1 MNPDKRDELYNNLI
15 NSGKVSE
22 AEIGSLDDFKAA
34 ITDEESARLFH
45 QNLMGSGLFGADEI
59 GSEDDFYS
67 SISSDFAG
75 TDVPQQPATSA
86 AQGLAVNPYTMQPTA
101 VRAPFADVQAAQQYE
116 QQKPTSPTQP
126 TNPAAAQNE
135 QEQPLGPERFAKQMQ
150 MEQQLGQMSQDFT
163 NRMEAIRKGNQPFGS
178 GHQREFNP
186 ETGRMED
193 VYYTKAGERTNTP
206 LAQWEENNKG
216 LRLQQDI
223 DQSLSALDGAAEA
236 AWKTATEASGKEQ
249 SENIKMI
256 ARTGGFMPGGSGMG
270 QLAMLNTAS
279 HLKYHDLQRMA
290 DDAWNS
296 LGIVKQQAM
305 IDGIYNTLRSHHYN
319 DEASDEQLRAEAEAM
334 ARQENDRRL
343 FDYAVKMNAPKDAT
357 DYFFRK
363 ALQNNAIT
371 MLKDFAARSMAGTTG
386 DWEARDVAEQQYDME
401 SLGHNLIGHAGGITG
416 FLLDPTVLIGG
427 AAAKGAVGG
436 ATKIAGKLAAK
447 RGGAAWVAENAPTL
461 IGKTTT
467 GVVAGAGNFGT
478 FESAQEALRQLRWGG
493 KIEIDEKT
501 GRYKID
507 GYDLGEVAK
516 KFGHGALMGGTIGVL
531 GPLTGNVGD
540 RLVGYI
546 NKNGKPGTVANIM
559 DKLGARTV
567 QTGVCKTA
575 EGTIFS
581 IPEWIDTYKKYGEM
595 IDAVSDPESKNY
607 IADDYQRA
615 KKIEELKAERAAEVM
630 DTWTENEKMMLGFG
644 LQHMVKSIP
653 QRISELR
660 DIDNARTMEERNHN
674 RRDWL
679 SKLNRM
685 LDGRP
690 DLALTRDEK
699 DELQRRGYTDLAD
712 LVSEYKRWEDEKA
725 VTEKA
730 RPDAIDANRMIG
742 EGEDAAIPYNRF
754 LQLMEDPTVSEAAR
768 AKMYYYLTGRQAPMS
783 TVMGW
788 SPIEE
793 VKDANGKV
801 TGYNVKSLGAKGVI
815 TSRTFADKAAAEA
828 ELQKIYRQAELNT
841 LDIGERYYEGR
852 GLSSE
857 DLRDYVGKRHGVDVD
872 ASIRKDPNRRSK
884 AEQEAV
890 DEYTERLYV
899 GVKTEEAYQR
909 GYDADEQGRQDA
921 MMELAMSDPSDPDH
935 TEKQA
940 TVDGINQRINDDADM
955 QVAQQREEA
964 KVRTNKNDGAIHPA
978 TLIETDANGNPKEV
992 FVVDGDFSMDAD
1004 GNITGDETIVVYDP
1018 LEGKN
1023 RMVSPR
1029 DIAELGEVTT
1039 AEQQEQNIETNK
1051 QAYIQQQQD
1060 AATGRFNPQP
1070 GQEIDMPDGGKAVV
1084 LATDGDSV
1092 TLQMPDGTQQSMA
1105 IADIQQIAD
1114 GVMMEDYRQRHP
1126 DTAAAEQPA
1135 AEAPAIT
1142 EGKPETFEP
1151 NMELTIK
1158 DGEGEKTVYVTG
1170 TRARWEAGKFVED
1183 PNGKFVELYDPEANG
1198 GNGGM
1203 TYIREDDP
1211 DGKIV
1216 GHRPMEQPAAEQTET
1231 PTEITEQ
1238 APEQPTENEQPTEA
1252 PTEEVQQPEPAVAP
1266 EAEIYNNVK
1275 GEYPEAYRDKVENTV
1290 KIKAKRV
1297 TDTKTALDKAT
1308 AALTATEY
1316 GSKEEA
1322 TAKRKRDE
1330 AQQAYDAAVA
1340 DSEMWNA
1347 VKSLKDQELL
1357 AEREAKDA
1365 AEREERERR
1374 RAETEAARKREQEA
1388 YEVEMARRKAE
1399 QEEKDRRTEAALEYM
1414 AKMRDEAAAMG
1425 AGFPIEDDAAAM
1437 EVMNDLEPHTLEEVA
1452 AWLLSDTKGKMK
1464 IDPEEMRRHTGYSS
1478 TDMNKFPFIFK
1489 KDGVS
1494 PEKFGEH
1501 IEQKARENGV
1511 SFDEADT
1518 NAGFNALLNVL
1529 GEVGGLGDLKNYI
1542 KDARRVQAERLHS
1555 QNVAMAAAVQTEDDW
1570 IAQHGG
1576 MSREEYASYI
1586 NWMEDA
1592 MEQGKTEI
1600 TDEEFNQIFNT
1611 DDTRTATTDEESQR
1625 GGAAESGTD
1634 GAEARQAATAADDTR
1649 RGGEDAGGEST
1660 APTAVAERIAAA
1672 EAQTDTNPTE
1682 GQKKAGNYA
1691 KGHLTLDGYN
1701 ISIEQPK
1708 GSIRRGV
1715 DAAGR
1720 AWEQEMH
1727 NTYGYI
1733 RGTEGVD
1740 GDHIDVFL
1748 SDDPTQGNVF
1758 VIDQVNKDGSFDEH
1772 KVMYGFPDAES
1783 ARAAYLSNYEE
1794 GWQGLGTITEVS
1806 KDEFKKWVESSHR
1819 KTKPFSEYKSV
1830 KPDGAQAEQ
1839 RQPGSAGAPAD
1850 TTDEEAMAARMAVNY
1865 DDETTEEGPQGTIYR
1880 RPIVID
1886 GIHRVEQVDE
1896 PDEKGHYTGSYYMYN
1911 GKRYGDLPDVF
1922 SYIDSNPAPK
1932 EEASITPTQYTTKKG
1947 KVLDMQLVKFD
1958 KELTKEQF
1966 KAAKEIARKSMG
1978 WWSAA
1983 DGGFLMRSEDAARQ
1997 LVDSMS
2003 DKETVADEQP
2013 VSLEDMN
2020 TVADVATMDAID
2032 EAAKEEEKPQSTPQ
2046 YNNDIEDEAYE
2057 TRLKSLHD
2065 QYKDTLPTVQALE
2078 RKIRGFENRAKLIEE
2093 ELANATDDNDRA
2105 MSQTRLANINGYAR
2119 AHRTFLDE
2127 VRKKASEKP
2136 KASPL
2141 EKTYTQIKEKY
2152 PDKTPLIRVGD
2163 FYETFGEDAKQVAET
2178 LELPLMGNGVTGFPH
2193 YKLEQYL
2200 PKLIRAGKRVAVV
2213 DQLEA
2218 PRKDGADSNRK
2229 TDNQTEEDTYGANN
2243 QFVSRERYEELKK
2256 RMREKLNRLNVGID
2270 PEILALGSEM
2280 AVFHLEAGA
2289 RKFVDFAKRMIADM
2303 GDAIRPY
2310 LKAFYNAGRDMPEM
2324 ENRRD
2329 EFTPHDEVSRFDV
2342 LNFDKEGPKDIVEMA
2357 KNVVKEQ
2364 ELSQQVEQAKSEI
2377 KTQRNEQRKEK
2388 KQDKKKT
2395 KPTTAAQ
2402 STLDFPKDYRDY
2414 MTPEA
2419 KERYAK
2425 DPQFEDSIH
2434 PELNYIV
2441 AASLDGVNIP
2451 YDVLSKLPEV
2461 IAAEQEVRDA
2471 QKNGK
2476 LKLTAE
2482 QIEASAQRLLG
2493 EENGSAVLNEKGK
2506 TVGYTGEVKN
2516 ERKAFIVIG
2525 RPAAGKSKVFAD
2537 PLSRKNKARIID
2549 SDTVKPWLEGYN
2561 NGDGADYV
2569 HEASG
2574 KIADRALELAAQ
2586 RGENI
2591 VIPKLG
2597 QSQKTINI
2605 AVALRLAGYD
2615 VQLYFN
2621 DLPEDTSITQALARY
2636 AQEGRFL
2643 SLEFLTD
2650 IDGKISNIFST
2661 FAQNS
2666 LKDYFNNERTSEY
2679 LQDLRGRLGRLLGS
2693 EEESGKRLR
2702 QLSAALG
2709 RGNSKTYESLQE
2721 MVGDGGLQATGD
2733 GLVAL
2738 NIDEPIFSYVE
2749 WKSNNVR
2756 LGEQPKEIWNSAS
2769 GEPMPNA
2776 KPQSN
2781 DRTRKDQDR
2790 EPEGN
2795 AADMGE
2801 DGTRP
2806 DGGQQAGTLATPAEG
2821 GEAGGMA
2828 DADAEGEIRDAD
2840 RTVPARVQRPGSGRD
2855 SSQGPAGRV
2864 SAGNVLVDPTVE
2876 HGDTRTDNGSDLTPK
2891 EKNTPLN
2898 TRNYLYPANASAID
2912 DMPPMER
2919 MKTNVAALE
2928 VLRTLLREG
2937 RDATPAERATMG
2949 KLRGWGGIN
2958 VPNTYEAKY
2967 RKFDLTPLQK
2977 QLVEIIDELDPDGKK
2992 GLLESLNT
3000 AALTSY
3006 YTPIPIAQAMH
3017 SVAEMAGYKGGGTML
3032 DPSMGNGV
3040 FEGTMKKGVQ
3050 QSTQI
3055 RGCEL
3060 DWLTGQIAKRLYPDA
3075 RVNVSG
3081 FQDAHVPENYYDY
3094 VVSNIPFGSLQVT
3107 DLEWEKNSSPIRKA
3121 AQGKIHNYFAVKMVE
3136 STRPGGLCVIM
3147 TSNAIMDTQGN
3158 APIRKYIAD
3167 NCEILGAVRLPNNTF
3182 KGAGTRVVTDVIY
3195 LRKFRDEADR
3205 LTVLDNGDYND
3216 KVLTPFLTVNG
3227 KKLADR
3233 IGSTK
3238 EVKYNSYFQVNPQN
3252 VVGEIMAGGQYSDD
3266 AFDLRSE
3273 YSTDELA
3280 KQITKLGKKFID
3292 QRKKRFGD
3300 TIYGTTVKRPQIAEA
3315 VREAYKGN
3323 GNYEGQGNIIVQDG
3337 KIGRLE
3343 SVKEG
3348 SGKRLEFVEQP
3359 IPSATTQQVQDYVGL
3374 RSLLKELIAAQ
3385 IEGRPE
3391 AETTEIRK
3399 RMQAAYEN
3407 YTKQHGQLLNK
3418 KNAFI
3423 ADDIDGFQ
3431 VRALEKWKDGKFQ
3444 GMADI
3449 YTKNTISARHDIN
3462 TVGTPQ
3468 DAVLNSLSE
3477 YGYINNE
3484 YMERV
3489 LGSKWAE
3496 DCGDLVFEDPSM
3508 PGNYIMKDS
3517 YLSGDVVS
3525 KLEQAQKM
3533 AIEDPRWQRNVDA
3546 LQEVQPKR
3554 KEYGQFP
3561 CHMGARW
3568 VPVDVYND
3576 FLKYVFDIHEG
3587 WRGTRNGIVYD
3598 ESTCSYLFNFDES
3611 QFGGKSSEY
3620 RTNKKKAS
3628 EIFEAAL
3635 LDKDITIRLKDDEGK
3650 DIGIDQE
3657 ATDAARAK
3665 VEQLREEF
3673 EDWVVRD
3680 KDRVNLLTDT
3690 YNNIFNR
3697 HVLPTYNGS
3706 HLHVAGLQGK
3716 ELRPHQKDAVWR
3728 IINQRGGIIDHAV
3741 GAGKSLVMMSSI
3753 MEMRRMG
3760 IAKKPMIVALKST
3773 TAQIANEFRATFPA
3787 ARVLAPSEKDFSTQN
3802 RKKFLA
3808 QIAVNDYDCVI
3819 LSHEQYSQL
3828 DHSDDIKRLFI
3839 TDQVDQID
3847 NLVEYL
3853 YGKEDQSQL
3862 TKKQIKGLQKRK
3874 ENLMEKLKKLDLIKT
3889 DQEFVFENLG
3899 VDYLFV
3905 DECQAF
3911 KNLMFQTSYSRIA
3924 GLGNPE
3930 GSERSTKMLYGI
3942 RALQEMHQGD
3952 MGTVFL
3958 SGTTISNSLSELYN
3972 IFNYLRPNEMRRM
3985 GLNTFDAWASTF
3997 AVRSTEAE
4005 FGVTNELKEKSR
4017 FRKFEGLQELSRL
4030 YTEIADVRNDSNLV
4044 LPKPKAKTHFVAIPI
4059 SDTMKEIN
4067 AAIVDMVQRQDG
4079 SYFGI
4084 NPAVKDKYPWSL
4096 AATNLAKKATL
4107 SPKLIDEMYDDEN
4120 GKITH
4125 MCENVKKIYDKFNDQ
4140 KGTQLI
4146 FCDSG
4151 VPGAGKT
4158 YDAYSDMINRLTEQ
4172 YGIPRNE
4179 IADIHVAK
4187 TDEQR
4192 ADLFK
4197 KVKDGTIR
4205 ILIGGTKNMG
4215 TGVNVQNRVV
4225 AMHHLDIPWT
4235 PADVNQRNGRGS
4247 RQGNTVARDFNNN
4260 EVDVYYYAVEQTL
4273 DTYRYQLQ
4281 DVKGKMIDA
4290 FKTANVGVDEFDE
4303 GGDAGDE
4310 GGAMNAAE
4318 MVAIL
4323 SGNPVILDKAK
4334 QDKLVEKLNRLKRT
4348 QMMEHA
4354 NRQEEYRR
4362 LQQEKSRVE
4371 RLISYNKQDIERLK
4385 RNGFEPDKEGKWPQ
4399 LKVTVDG
4406 KVYDKAKEAG
4416 EAIHNA
4422 IKKNGTL
4429 DISSYGIPAK
4439 MTVEEKQSS
4448 LFDTSGIERKLV
4460 ADTDTGILYTVN
4472 LSDDATAAGQS
4483 MQNLLKNIYHYADA
4497 YAARMEE
4504 INHKLDGAEVG
4515 EFVFAKQAE
4524 LDEAIERKREIDAE
4538 YNKLVVSDHRPS
4550 APAESETGDDVQ
4562 KVREKEVGYGRG
4574 TYTTKDGVQL
4584 SMMSLFE
4591 EGNLNDNANLNERS
4605 SANGDLTELRLRK
4618 LEPGETCHVE
4628 RRYEENKS
4636 FSFTGK
4642 EKIESMDDVAYIF
4655 KQLENAAVENSFI
4668 ALVKDGKPIIIHT
4681 GMGGYA
4687 SSPVDIRQAVAA
4699 YMSINPEQVYFV
4711 HNHPSGSLRASR
4723 EDRLTLNLLREVFG
4737 NDVVQDG
4744 IIIDTTSG
4752 KYGVFGPEIGE
4763 GEFGW
4768 ELGEKNRGEV
4778 PMKVYEFSKQV
4789 FSKDWKPQTAYTIAG
4804 YDGVAEFISSHRLGE
4819 HPKMSFIVVNNQNQV
4834 VGNLFLPWTALSEIE
4849 DVKATST
4856 ELSNYIN
4863 LAGGTK
4869 GVIYGNYQYSEKDK
4883 RMLQQLAAGMN
4894 LLHTPLL
4901 DVVHVDVNDELGYHS
4916 AHDSGVMKPEAEY
4929 VTPAREAGESILDYA
4944 KRVAD
4949 DYSAYESI
4957 VKALEVANGGV
4968 MEAHDDSVSD
4978 IMDDQSMGMQER
4990 MTAMATKI
4998 AALHADDAAAK
5009 NRAYR
5014 AIGGNL
5020 ADLRK
5025 AMSLQKEF
5033 DRSTVK
5039 RVADLARVLLSGG
5052 YLDNLSRY
5060 EVGRL
5065 LSAVKNATGRSD
5077 IRPDLKKVMDI
5088 MVDNQLKRAEK
5099 LFHDLETVKA
5109 KKVNAKGVEV
5119 IGELDIAGQQIVE
5132 AFKKGRKLDKDN
5144 IEQKIADAQQR
5155 MGSDNK
5161 TIADEAAN
5169 EYTGLQYALEYAQII
5184 KESVDEEHDLLD
5196 ELEQARLEA
5205 RNPEGVFA
5213 DKEAYDQYRASVEE
5227 ALRQNRV
5234 ERLQA
5239 YLDLAGRLSGNL
5251 SQSIANAMEFK
5262 EAEKER
5268 IADIQHNANS
5278 DMEGRPSNEHYTPD
5292 WKAKA
5297 VNNSFAQFFLQPLA
5311 TFDQMLRLFGSKSAN
5326 GEGYLYNRFMRGWV
5340 DARQKEISG
5349 VRQKYAMLDDKV
5361 HQLFGNEA
5369 KNTAQLIRRI
5379 GSLPK
5384 MTVQFWDGGAMKDH
5398 TLTQG
5403 NLMYMYMVDKMT
5415 DGRMKLRSMG
5425 VKEEDMVKVTKALDP
5440 RLKELADWL
5449 QDYFLVETRN
5459 EYNETHKRLFGASM
5473 AAIENYFPL
5482 KILANARADK
5492 PEDLDNPKQ
5501 TEGISTSTGSIIK
5514 RRRNALAL
5522 DILGADAI
5530 NVVLDHIAQMEH
5542 WNAYAEFNRD
5552 LNTLRTYKRFRN
5564 QVQNMTTVYG
5574 SGKELWKKFNDVS
5587 QIAAGSYRPPRAT
5600 LDEAAVNIAKG
5611 VTAAKVSFRVFTALK
5626 QFLSMPAYLPDA
5638 RPDLWAK
5645 NLTTPWNSWS
5655 WAMDNLPIFE
5665 ERWKSRMA
5673 GDPRLLKSELDWKG
5687 WRNNIVQMASRIG
5700 MAPNAFVDA
5709 LTVSIGAKTI
5719 YETRRA
5725 RYLKEGYNEEQADQ
5739 RARQD
5744 AEIAYNETQQSS
5756 EGAFLSSMQVDRSWL
5771 SVMFTVFRNS
5781 SMAYQRQLHD
5791 ALRNLKRD
5799 LRKGNREQSIEFM
5812 AKQLHRDGLS
5822 EDKAQSAAKN
5832 RYNRQ
5837 IGKDLLRV
5845 ATFGYILQLAWNLG
5859 AKLPYL
5865 LFGADD
5871 DKKKEMM
5878 DDVWAQS
5885 MFGWGEGISGG
5896 DVFSQGGMMLVQ
5908 GKGNPEYLMKEMP
5921 IASDAKDVLQEIGQ
5935 GKYGEVVNDLVNL
5948 VVQAGIGVNP
5958 QSITD
5963 AVLAIMDACGDD
5975 PALAHEATIAVMRI
5989 LQVPQSQIK
5998 EMYFDEL
6005 GLSGS
6010 EVSNYTPQQL
6020 VERYAQYQVKRGRL
6034 LAPWTWDDES
6044 ILDKERKKATKVV
6057 KERVGTF
6064 GDEFNEALNGYEQ
6077 TYNEVKERINT
6088 AYNEAKQE
6096 HDYVKK
6102 AQIIDEVRRSD
6113 EQAFTT
6119 YDDYKRFD
6127 KQLDDIVT
6135 KYLAAKTPE
6144 QASLAKDDIFGFK
6157 SRMVDLLGTADE
6169 KQRRRLRFQLD
6180 EYYRDFK
6187 KEYEVLKTE

>member
-34 ITDEESARLFH
+34 ITDEASARLFH
-45 QNLMGSGLFGADEI
+45 QNLMGSGIFSADEI

-75 TDVPQQPATSA
+75 TAAPQQPATPA
-86 AQGLAVNPYTMQPTA
+86 AQGLPVNPATFAPMAPAAPSSGAVN
-101 VRAPFADVQAAQQYE
+101 VRAPFVNEEAQRQYE

-386 DWEARDVAEQQYDME
+386 DWEARDVAEQQYDKE

-436 ATKIAGKLAAK
+436 ATKIVGRLAAK
-447 RGGAAWVAENAPTL
+447 RGGAAWVAEKAPTL

-516 KFGHGALMGGTIGVL
+516 KYGHGALMGGTIGVL

-546 NKNGKPGTVANIM
+546 NKTGKPGTVANIM

-653 QRISELR
+653 QRITELR

-712 LVSEYKRWEDEKA
+712 LVSEYKRWEEEKA

-730 RPDAIDANRMIG
+730 RPDAIDASRMIG

-935 TEKQA
+935 AEKQA
-940 TVDGINQRINDDADM
+940 AVDGINQRINDDADM
-955 QVAQQREEA
+955 QVAQQREA
-964 KVRTNKNDGAIHPA
+964 YNLQRNDDDGSLHPA
-978 TLIETDANGNPKEV
+978 TMT
-992 FVVDGDFSMDAD
+992 VDGQEREVYIKSGLITTGAD
-1004 GNITGDETIVVYDP
+1004 GSIDIENSGETIVVYDP
-1018 LEGKN
+1018 VEGKN
-1023 RMVSPR
+1023 KMVSPA
-1029 DIAELGEVTT
+1029 DIRSLGDVTT
-1039 AEQQEQNIETNK
+1039 AEQFEADLQNQRADYVK
-1051 QAYIQQQQD
+1051 QQQD
-1060 AATGRFNPQP
+1060 AATGRFDPQP

-1084 LATDGDSV
+1084 LATDGESV

-1135 AEAPAIT
+1135 VEAPAMT

-1158 DGEGEKTVYVTG
+1158 DGEGEKIVYVTG
-1170 TRARWEAGKFVED
+1170 TRARWNPTVGYVED
-1183 PNGKFVELYDPEANG
+1183 PNGKFVELYDPEAND

-1216 GHRPMEQPAAEQTET
+1216 GHKPMEQPAAEQTET
-1231 PTEITEQ
+1231 PAETTEQ

-1252 PTEEVQQPEPAVAP
+1252 PTEEVQQPEPAASSIMPMKKVREKRNVLDENGNPVKDENGRNKKEWVEEEVEDWYAATPEDAYTYLYDEAVAAGLDEKDADGIVKLMQEQSQKELADVKKKP
-1266 EAEIYNNVK
+1266 EPVAGSVMATLQLRKERNAETEEAQSHVDYWKQVQSLRNRALLERKEAEASERRAN
-1275 GEYPEAYRDKVENTV
+1275 ETEEQ
-1290 KIKAKRV
+1290 KAKREAFEAEQARRQAEAE
-1297 TDTKTALDKAT
+1297 TA
-1308 AALTATEY
+1308 ERRR
-1316 GSKEEA
+1316 KEEDEQKA
-1322 TAKRKRDE
+1322 NGTFEAPVKNTKITEPIEGVKTSESPLAAAKRELADDTEAMEMLNNTEPQTLEEIASTLLRSGKNQVGIIPEDFYKHTGFSAADAKSMNFILSNSGVSMSRLGEMVEAAARNENIPFDE
-1330 AQQAYDAAVA
+1330 NYANAGLDAVLAVLGNVRTQGDINSYITNNRIRQAYDYHDKMLSMEEDLWIEAH
-1340 DSEMWNA
+1340 DG
-1347 VKSLKDQELL
+1347 LTR
-1357 AEREAKDA
+1357 AEYDAWEHSIEEDA
-1365 AEREERERR
+1365 AALNGQKYEDYYNKIAESTLNNYYDTGSETNDGRGPEAGTGTLQGQEGLQTTDTRDGSR
-1374 RAETEAARKREQEA
+1374 RAE
-1388 YEVEMARRKAE
+1388 
-1399 QEEKDRRTEAALEYM
+1399 
-1414 AKMRDEAAAMG
+1414 G
-1425 AGFPIEDDAAAM
+1425 SG
-1437 EVMNDLEPHTLEEVA
+1437 
-1452 AWLLSDTKGKMK
+1452 
-1464 IDPEEMRRHTGYSS
+1464 
-1478 TDMNKFPFIFK
+1478 
-1489 KDGVS
+1489 
-1494 PEKFGEH
+1494 
-1501 IEQKARENGV
+1501 
-1511 SFDEADT
+1511 
-1518 NAGFNALLNVL
+1518 
-1529 GEVGGLGDLKNYI
+1529 
-1542 KDARRVQAERLHS
+1542 
-1555 QNVAMAAAVQTEDDW
+1555 
-1570 IAQHGG
+1570 
-1576 MSREEYASYI
+1576 SRE
-1586 NWMEDA
+1586 
-1592 MEQGKTEI
+1592 K
-1600 TDEEFNQIFNT
+1600 
-1611 DDTRTATTDEESQR
+1611 R
-1625 GGAAESGTD
+1625 GPAES
-1634 GAEARQAATAADDTR
+1634 
-1649 RGGEDAGGEST
+1649 
-1660 APTAVAERIAAA
+1660 AVAGRIAAA

-1682 GQKKAGNYA
+1682 AQKKAGNYA

-1708 GSIRRGV
+1708 GSIRRGT
-1715 DAAGR
+1715 DPNGH

-1783 ARAAYLSNYEE
+1783 ARAAYLSNYED
-1794 GWQGLGTITEVS
+1794 GWQGLGTITQVS

-1830 KPDGAQAEQ
+1830 KPEGDVMVERQPSTAEDVEAGGAVVDRLQSMGVEVSTDIAENRKVRKQAEQ
-1839 RQPGSAGAPAD
+1839 DNSESGKIHNLKTSDGKVYGFTYRGKLYLDPRKIDAELPLHEYGHLWTEAFRRLNPEGWNDLVETMKQDAESWNIVKQLYPDLKTDSEIADEVIATFSGKNGAA
-1850 TTDEEAMAARMAVNY
+1850 
-1865 DDETTEEGPQGTIYR
+1865 
-1880 RPIVID
+1880 
-1886 GIHRVEQVDE
+1886 
-1896 PDEKGHYTGSYYMYN
+1896 K
-1911 GKRYGDLPDVF
+1911 L
-1922 SYIDSNPAPK
+1922 K
-1932 EEASITPTQYTTKKG
+1932 EE
-1947 KVLDMQLVKFD
+1947 L
-1958 KELTKEQF
+1958 
-1966 KAAKEIARKSMG
+1966 
-1978 WWSAA
+1978 
-1983 DGGFLMRSEDAARQ
+1983 
-1997 LVDSMS
+1997 DSMA
-2003 DKETVADEQP
+2003 DKNPDYK
-2013 VSLEDMN
+2013 SRWGN
-2020 TVADVATMDAID
+2020 I
-2032 EAAKEEEKPQSTPQ
+2032 
-2046 YNNDIEDEAYE
+2046 YNNI
-2057 TRLKSLHD
+2057 
-2065 QYKDTLPTVQALE
+2065 V
-2078 RKIRGFENRAKLIEE
+2078 
-2093 ELANATDDNDRA
+2093 
-2105 MSQTRLANINGYAR
+2105 
-2119 AHRTFLDE
+2119 
-2127 VRKKASEKP
+2127 KAIQDFW
-2136 KASPL
+2136 
-2141 EKTYTQIKEKY
+2141 KT
-2152 PDKTPLIRVGD
+2152 VGD
-2163 FYETFGEDAKQVAET
+2163 FLGIKYESPEQVYDQVLRDFASGMNPRARVEKYLKERDAEYMNAVESGDEAKAK
-2178 LELPLMGNGVTGFPH
+2178 ELFNAALRENIGNGVTPF
-2193 YKLEQYL
+2193 
-2200 PKLIRAGKRVAVV
+2200 VAVGGYRGNMDRLARGV
-2213 DQLEA
+2213 KSRDPKVIAEVADLMAPLIPENAVLVPTPSHSGTSTDMLDVANAISERTGAPVADVLRSEERKSQYEA
-2218 PRKDGADSNRK
+2218 KRQGQPITSAQMGIHMDGELPEGM
-2229 TDNQTEEDTYGANN
+2229 TPVVIDNVVNTGNTAEAC
-2243 QFVSRERYEELKK
+2243 VK
-2256 RMREKLNRLNVGID
+2256 
-2270 PEILALGSEM
+2270 ALGKGVVVS
-2280 AVFHLEAGA
+2280 L
-2289 RKFVDFAKRMIADM
+2289 ADV
-2303 GDAIRPY
+2303 A
-2310 LKAFYNAGRDMPEM
+2310 
-2324 ENRRD
+2324 NR
-2329 EFTPHDEVSRFDV
+2329 
-2342 LNFDKEGPKDIVEMA
+2342 
-2357 KNVVKEQ
+2357 
-2364 ELSQQVEQAKSEI
+2364 
-2377 KTQRNEQRKEK
+2377 
-2388 KQDKKKT
+2388 
-2395 KPTTAAQ
+2395 
-2402 STLDFPKDYRDY
+2402 YR
-2414 MTPEA
+2414 
-2419 KERYAK
+2419 
-2425 DPQFEDSIH
+2425 H
-2434 PELNYIV
+2434 V
-2441 AASLDGVNIP
+2441 ASLKSANP
-2451 YDVLSKLPEV
+2451 
-2461 IAAEQEVRDA
+2461 IARD
-2471 QKNGK
+2471 KNGK
-2476 LKLTAE
+2476 VVPLSQRFDLGGSNYLAKQKGMPAAPTAE
-2482 QIEASAQRLLG
+2482 QKMLTKGLVGWLNNIGIKTHAAVRKGQE
-2493 EENGSAVLNEKGK
+2493 VLNKYREMVRALRGYHGSGADFDRFDHSHMGEGEGNQAYGYGTYVTEVEGIGRKYAKAGASTDAIKYKGMKGGEVYDRADESPEYDAASSVINSILRGK
-2506 TVGYTGEVKN
+2506 T
-2516 ERKAFIVIG
+2516 
-2525 RPAAGKSKVFAD
+2525 AD
-2537 PLSRKNKARIID
+2537 
-2549 SDTVKPWLEGYN
+2549 
-2561 NGDGADYV
+2561 
-2569 HEASG
+2569 
-2574 KIADRALELAAQ
+2574 IAIKDAIEFHSQ
-2586 RGENI
+2586 M
-2591 VIPKLG
+2591 G
-2597 QSQKTINI
+2597 QN
-2605 AVALRLAGYD
+2605 
-2615 VQLYFN
+2615 
-2621 DLPEDTSITQALARY
+2621 
-2636 AQEGRFL
+2636 
-2643 SLEFLTD
+2643 
-2650 IDGKISNIFST
+2650 
-2661 FAQNS
+2661 
-2666 LKDYFNNERTSEY
+2666 
-2679 LQDLRGRLGRLLGS
+2679 
-2693 EEESGKRLR
+2693 
-2702 QLSAALG
+2702 
-2709 RGNSKTYESLQE
+2709 E
-2721 MVGDGGLQATGD
+2721 MV
-2733 GLVAL
+2733 
-2738 NIDEPIFSYVE
+2738 
-2749 WKSNNVR
+2749 K
-2756 LGEQPKEIWNSAS
+2756 
-2769 GEPMPNA
+2769 
-2776 KPQSN
+2776 
-2781 DRTRKDQDR
+2781 
-2790 EPEGN
+2790 
-2795 AADMGE
+2795 
-2801 DGTRP
+2801 
-2806 DGGQQAGTLATPAEG
+2806 
-2821 GEAGGMA
+2821 
-2828 DADAEGEIRDAD
+2828 
-2840 RTVPARVQRPGSGRD
+2840 
-2855 SSQGPAGRV
+2855 
-2864 SAGNVLVDPTVE
+2864 
-2876 HGDTRTDNGSDLTPK
+2876 
-2891 EKNTPLN
+2891 
-2898 TRNYLYPANASAID
+2898 
-2912 DMPPMER
+2912 
-2919 MKTNVAALE
+2919 
-2928 VLRTLLREG
+2928 
-2937 RDATPAERATMG
+2937 
-2949 KLRGWGGIN
+2949 
-2958 VPNTYEAKY
+2958 
-2967 RKFDLTPLQK
+2967 
-2977 QLVEIIDELDPDGKK
+2977 
-2992 GLLESLNT
+2992 
-3000 AALTSY
+3000 
-3006 YTPIPIAQAMH
+3006 
-3017 SVAEMAGYKGGGTML
+3017 
-3032 DPSMGNGV
+3032 
-3040 FEGTMKKGVQ
+3040 
-3050 QSTQI
+3050 
-3055 RGCEL
+3055 
-3060 DWLTGQIAKRLYPDA
+3060 
-3075 RVNVSG
+3075 
-3081 FQDAHVPENYYDY
+3081 
-3094 VVSNIPFGSLQVT
+3094 
-3107 DLEWEKNSSPIRKA
+3107 
-3121 AQGKIHNYFAVKMVE
+3121 
-3136 STRPGGLCVIM
+3136 
-3147 TSNAIMDTQGN
+3147 
-3158 APIRKYIAD
+3158 
-3167 NCEILGAVRLPNNTF
+3167 
-3182 KGAGTRVVTDVIY
+3182 
-3195 LRKFRDEADR
+3195 
-3205 LTVLDNGDYND
+3205 
-3216 KVLTPFLTVNG
+3216 
-3227 KKLADR
+3227 
-3233 IGSTK
+3233 
-3238 EVKYNSYFQVNPQN
+3238 
-3252 VVGEIMAGGQYSDD
+3252 
-3266 AFDLRSE
+3266 
-3273 YSTDELA
+3273 
-3280 KQITKLGKKFID
+3280 
-3292 QRKKRFGD
+3292 
-3300 TIYGTTVKRPQIAEA
+3300 
-3315 VREAYKGN
+3315 
-3323 GNYEGQGNIIVQDG
+3323 
-3337 KIGRLE
+3337 
-3343 SVKEG
+3343 
-3348 SGKRLEFVEQP
+3348 
-3359 IPSATTQQVQDYVGL
+3359 
-3374 RSLLKELIAAQ
+3374 
-3385 IEGRPE
+3385 
-3391 AETTEIRK
+3391 EIRK
-3399 RMQAAYEN
+3399 
-3407 YTKQHGQLLNK
+3407 LSPSD
-3418 KNAFI
+3418 F
-3423 ADDIDGFQ
+3423 
-3431 VRALEKWKDGKFQ
+3431 
-3444 GMADI
+3444 
-3449 YTKNTISARHDIN
+3449 TIS
-3462 TVGTPQ
+3462 
-3468 DAVLNSLSE
+3468 
-3477 YGYINNE
+3477 
-3484 YMERV
+3484 
-3489 LGSKWAE
+3489 
-3496 DCGDLVFEDPSM
+3496 
-3508 PGNYIMKDS
+3508 
-3517 YLSGDVVS
+3517 
-3525 KLEQAQKM
+3525 
-3533 AIEDPRWQRNVDA
+3533 
-3546 LQEVQPKR
+3546 
-3554 KEYGQFP
+3554 
-3561 CHMGARW
+3561 
-3568 VPVDVYND
+3568 D
-3576 FLKYVFDIHEG
+3576 F
-3587 WRGTRNGIVYD
+3587 
-3598 ESTCSYLFNFDES
+3598 
-3611 QFGGKSSEY
+3611 
-3620 RTNKKKAS
+3620 
-3628 EIFEAAL
+3628 
-3635 LDKDITIRLKDDEGK
+3635 
-3650 DIGIDQE
+3650 
-3657 ATDAARAK
+3657 
-3665 VEQLREEF
+3665 
-3673 EDWVVRD
+3673 
-3680 KDRVNLLTDT
+3680 
-3690 YNNIFNR
+3690 
-3697 HVLPTYNGS
+3697 
-3706 HLHVAGLQGK
+3706 
-3716 ELRPHQKDAVWR
+3716 
-3728 IINQRGGIIDHAV
+3728 
-3741 GAGKSLVMMSSI
+3741 
-3753 MEMRRMG
+3753 
-3760 IAKKPMIVALKST
+3760 
-3773 TAQIANEFRATFPA
+3773 
-3787 ARVLAPSEKDFSTQN
+3787 
-3802 RKKFLA
+3802 
-3808 QIAVNDYDCVI
+3808 
-3819 LSHEQYSQL
+3819 
-3828 DHSDDIKRLFI
+3828 
-3839 TDQVDQID
+3839 
-3847 NLVEYL
+3847 
-3853 YGKEDQSQL
+3853 
-3862 TKKQIKGLQKRK
+3862 
-3874 ENLMEKLKKLDLIKT
+3874 
-3889 DQEFVFENLG
+3889 
-3899 VDYLFV
+3899 
-3905 DECQAF
+3905 
-3911 KNLMFQTSYSRIA
+3911 
-3924 GLGNPE
+3924 
-3930 GSERSTKMLYGI
+3930 
-3942 RALQEMHQGD
+3942 
-3952 MGTVFL
+3952 
-3958 SGTTISNSLSELYN
+3958 
-3972 IFNYLRPNEMRRM
+3972 
-3985 GLNTFDAWASTF
+3985 
-3997 AVRSTEAE
+3997 
-4005 FGVTNELKEKSR
+4005 
-4017 FRKFEGLQELSRL
+4017 
-4030 YTEIADVRNDSNLV
+4030 
-4044 LPKPKAKTHFVAIPI
+4044 
-4059 SDTMKEIN
+4059 
-4067 AAIVDMVQRQDG
+4067 
-4079 SYFGI
+4079 
-4084 NPAVKDKYPWSL
+4084 
-4096 AATNLAKKATL
+4096 
-4107 SPKLIDEMYDDEN
+4107 
-4120 GKITH
+4120 
-4125 MCENVKKIYDKFNDQ
+4125 
-4140 KGTQLI
+4140 
-4146 FCDSG
+4146 
-4151 VPGAGKT
+4151 
-4158 YDAYSDMINRLTEQ
+4158 
-4172 YGIPRNE
+4172 
-4179 IADIHVAK
+4179 
-4187 TDEQR
+4187 
-4192 ADLFK
+4192 
-4197 KVKDGTIR
+4197 
-4205 ILIGGTKNMG
+4205 
-4215 TGVNVQNRVV
+4215 
-4225 AMHHLDIPWT
+4225 
-4235 PADVNQRNGRGS
+4235 
-4247 RQGNTVARDFNNN
+4247 
-4260 EVDVYYYAVEQTL
+4260 
-4273 DTYRYQLQ
+4273 
-4281 DVKGKMIDA
+4281 
-4290 FKTANVGVDEFDE
+4290 
-4303 GGDAGDE
+4303 
-4310 GGAMNAAE
+4310 
-4318 MVAIL
+4318 
-4323 SGNPVILDKAK
+4323 
-4334 QDKLVEKLNRLKRT
+4334 
-4348 QMMEHA
+4348 
-4354 NRQEEYRR
+4354 
-4362 LQQEKSRVE
+4362 
-4371 RLISYNKQDIERLK
+4371 
-4385 RNGFEPDKEGKWPQ
+4385 
-4399 LKVTVDG
+4399 
-4406 KVYDKAKEAG
+4406 
-4416 EAIHNA
+4416 
-4422 IKKNGTL
+4422 
-4429 DISSYGIPAK
+4429 
-4439 MTVEEKQSS
+4439 
-4448 LFDTSGIERKLV
+4448 
-4460 ADTDTGILYTVN
+4460 GILYTVEIPDDN
-4472 LSDDATAAGQS
+4472 GSNYLRYDKPATDEQIDRIKNALLSNDKFKEDSREEYDFMSSRLGDVQYIPPFEEWMDNRAGVIAMGAKERGQRVYDEIAKLLDSEKKASELLHAAGFVGIKYPAEYRSGGRSDGAKNYVIFDEGDLKITDKIRFQRAADGEYEPKLVFYSNAMNAVEGIKQEKATAEQWLAMLQKNGGLKAGEDKWIGLSDWLNDHKGKSLTKQEVMDYIKENQIEVEEVEYSDAKMPGNFAS
-4483 MQNLLKNIYHYADA
+4483 NLRNELNKKADEICGDVTDEYAD
-4497 YAARMEE
+4497 
-4504 INHKLDGAEVG
+4504 K
-4515 EFVFAKQAE
+4515 FAKAEDFSDE
-4524 LDEAIERKREIDAE
+4524 LDDIEDEMIQEARRRLDDEFGVPTEHYISIQFENDRNRLVYTPTRSDRDFSNNFAQQVWNQRNGNEGRPINETRLQYTTDGLENKREIALTVPTVEPWNEGDEIHFGDAGEGRAVAWVRFGETTMPSDEQVAAAKAVDDYLAEMREKYGSAEGVETDQMTEGEIAHLQSLTSAEAEAKNNPGKRVLVIDEIQSKRHQEGREKGYIVNPERKALLNWYEQKQRKYGVERHRLWE
-4538 YNKLVVSDHRPS
+4538 YLTEEEDEELTRLQDEARLNSSGNSTGIPDAPFDRNWHELAMKRMLRYAAENGYDKVAWTTGEQQANRYDLSKSIKDMTATGWTDYSAVRGDDAKESKLISINTIDGGEYAQLLVDKSGKVISDVDDQFVGKQLSDIVGKDLAKRLMEDGYQTIEGEGLRIGGEGMKGFYDQILPRFMDKYGKKWNVKTTDINLPNIGDNGLVMHSIDVTPEMKASVLEGQPMFFKGEDGEVLGFTLNGEIYIDPRYAKPETPVHEYAHLIVHAIRANNPKVWERWKQLAHGEQDVIDFVKAKYPEYSENEDDFWEEVIANYTGREGGKRLEDEMSRQMRETPDIVEKARIATIFHKLRDLLKRFWEITKDIFAGNTKGIDNFKSMDDVVDLTLAALANKFDPRTAQRAAEEKTLMGVHNISEEKLKKALKKGGFANPSMVVIDTKNGGFDSYGDISLIPKASLIDSRSGRNAGTYGGDAWTPTYPGVEYYEGKETAEKLKALTAGLPESLGEYIRRRVSDYMDKNYSTSGLEYLFLKEHGIDMPIAHNKRRYPNISNKEIYERIGVSENIYGSDLYKEYEKMPQEQLFDFNLWLDKYGDAAEIAKVNDMIARLRGEGKDEAATFLIDRYSKPMTFANFDSHVHNVGSDEREAGSENLRATIENAAMEVDKQGLRNEFDAWLEKQIDNLGYEERLFAGYTPAGNRRYLPNTLENASRLMNRESDVNAYDNTCLSATRAALMYKMQSLDDIRKHRDLLQKGDGYD
-4550 APAESETGDDVQ
+4550 ESYKEMSDKMLDVAHRLSDMQVISDNTFMNTDYAILRMQEAFTKKDPIGYLNKEYGYSIDKDSEFATDMLTFMDEVKDMPVKYFETKFKRPVMLDEFEVAVVPDNVDADVRKALEDAGLTVVDYEHGNEESRHEAAMNAVRGREGIMFQ
-4562 KVREKEVGYGRG
+4562 KAG

-4618 LEPGETCHVE
+4618 LEPSETCHVE

-4655 KQLENAAVENSFI
+4655 KQLENAVVENSFI

-4681 GMGGYA
+4681 GMGGYT

-4711 HNHPSGSLRASR
+4711 HNHPSGSLRASKD
-4723 EDRLTLNLLREVFG
+4723 DRLTLNLLREVFG
-4737 NDVVQDG
+4737 NDVMQDG

-4768 ELGEKNRGEV
+4768 GLGEKNRGEV

-4804 YDGVAEFISSHRLGE
+4804 SEGVAEFISSHRLGK
-4819 HPKMSFIVVNNQNQV
+4819 HPKMSFIIVNNRGQV
-4834 VGNLFLPWTALSEIE
+4834 VGNFFLPWTALSEIE
-4849 DVKATST
+4849 DVKATCT

-4869 GVIYGNYQYSEKDK
+4869 GIIYGNYQYSEKDK

-4894 LLHTPLL
+4894 VLRTPLL

-4916 AHDSGVMKPEAEY
+4916 AHDSGVMEPEAEY
-4929 VTPAREAGESILDYA
+4929 VTPEREAGESILDYA

-4990 MTAMATKI
+4990 MTAMAIKI

-5020 ADLRK
+5020 AALRK

-5039 RVADLARVLLSGG
+5039 RVADLARWLLSGG
-5052 YLDNLSRY
+5052 YLDKLSRY

-5065 LSAVKNATGRSD
+5065 LSAVKNATGKTD
-5077 IRPDLKKVMDI
+5077 IRPDIKKVMDI
-5088 MVDNQLKRAEK
+5088 MVDNQLKRAED
-5099 LFHDLETVKA
+5099 LFNQFETVKA

-5169 EYTGLQYALEYAQII
+5169 EYTGLQFALEYAQII
-5184 KESVDEEHDLLD
+5184 KDSVDEEHDLLD
-5196 ELEQARLEA
+5196 ELEQARLDA
-5205 RNPEGVFA
+5205 RSHDGVFA

-5292 WKAKA
+5292 WKAKVA
-5297 VNNSFAQFFLQPLA
+5297 NNPFAQFFLQPLA

-5340 DARQKEISG
+5340 DARQQEIRG
-5349 VRQKYAMLDDKV
+5349 VRQKYATLDAKV
-5361 HQLFGNEA
+5361 KQLFGKDASNMA
-5369 KNTAQLIRRI
+5369 DLIRNI
-5379 GSLPK
+5379 GNMPK
-5384 MTVQFWDGGAMKDH
+5384 IKVQFWNGGAMRDH

-5403 NLMYMYMVDKMT
+5403 NLMYIYMVDKMD
-5415 DGRMKLRSMG
+5415 DGRLKLRAMG
-5425 VKEEDMVKVTKALDP
+5425 VKEADVAKITRALDP
-5440 RLKELADWL
+5440 RLIELADWL
-5449 QDYFLVETRN
+5449 QDEFLVETRN

-5473 AAIENYFPL
+5473 AAIDKYFPL

-5492 PEDLDNPKQ
+5492 PEDLDNPNFN
-5501 TEGISTSTGSIIK
+5501 EGVSTTTGSIIK
-5514 RRRNALAL
+5514 RRCNALAL
-5522 DILGADAI
+5522 DVLNSNAL
-5530 NVVLDHIAQMEH
+5530 NVVLDHVAQMEH
-5542 WNAYAEFNRD
+5542 WNAFAEFNRD

-5564 QVQNMTTVYG
+5564 QVQNMTTIYG

-5587 QIAAGSYRPPRAT
+5587 QMAAGSYRPPRAT

-5626 QFLSMPAYLPDA
+5626 QFLSMPAYIPDA

-5687 WRNNIVQMASRIG
+5687 WRNNLVQMASRIG

-5725 RYLKEGYNEEQADQ
+5725 RYLKEGYSEEQADQ

-5756 EGAFLSSMQVDRSWL
+5756 EGAFLSPMQVDRSWL

-5799 LRKGNREQSIEFM
+5799 LKKGNREQSIEFM

-5822 EDKAQSAAKN
+5822 EDKAQSVAKN

-5837 IGKDLLRV
+5837 IGKDILRV

-5865 LFGADD
+5865 LFGDDD

-5963 AVLAIMDACGDD
+5963 AVLAIMDACGND

-6034 LAPWTWDDES
+6034 LAPWMWN
-6044 ILDKERKKATKVV
+6044 DKALLGKEEKKAAKAV
-6057 KERVGTF
+6057 KERVEKVGSEY
-6064 GDEFNEALNGYEQ
+6064 DEALADYEAK
-6077 TYNEVKERINT
+6077 YNEVKESIDT
-6088 AYNEAKQE
+6088 AYEAAKQE
-6096 HDYVKK
+6096 RDYVKK
-6102 AQIIDEVRRSD
+6102 AQIIAEVRRAD
-6113 EQAFTT
+6113 EQAFEL
-6119 YDDYKRFD
+6119 YDDYKKYD
-6127 KQLDDIVT
+6127 KQLYDIVAQ
-6135 KYLAAKTPE
+6135 YLAAETPD
-6144 QASLAKDDIFGFK
+6144 QAALAKDDLLGFK

-6169 KQRRRLRFQLD
+6169 KQRRKLRFQLD